1 MFLDESHRIKGG
13 KQIKRADAILEMSH
27 LPKRKLIM
35 SGTPMPQS
43 PKDLIS
49 QFLFLY
55 PTKDVSETTVI
66 DLIQPIFVR
75 TTKGQLGIPKLDHKV
90 VQVPMTQLQREI
102 YKTLKSEVRRQL
114 NPTLSDSSR
123 YELRRIGKCVMKV
136 MEFVSN
142 PALLSNDMDYAFD
155 RRVGALL
162 LASDGPKIDYVCPKR
177 LIDCIETL

>member
-1 MFLDESHRIKGG
+1 
-13 KQIKRADAILEMSH
+13 
-27 LPKRKLIM
+27 
-35 SGTPMPQS
+35 
-43 PKDLIS
+43 
-49 QFLFLY
+49 
-55 PTKDVSETTVI
+55 
-66 DLIQPIFVR
+66 
-75 TTKGQLGIPKLDHKV
+75 
-90 VQVPMTQLQREI
+90 MTQLQREI

-162 LASDGPKIDYVCPKR
+162 LASDGPKIDYVCRRAREIAATGKKV
-177 LIDCIETL
+177 IIWSSFVQNVTY